1 MIENSCCLR
10 IVSTP
15 IMSDLVENENSSE
28 SERNVQEKEQ
38 ERECFICNLP
48 GDPIDNRIK
57 CLSSAIL
64 KNCIEAIEVRSK
76 QQSNTSRRSIDVAS
90 IQLPKDLEEKGYHQ
104 KCYKQL
110 TNLSGKR
117 KIEEIV
123 DPDANENNPRY

>member
-1 MIENSCCLR
+1 
-10 IVSTP
+10 
-15 IMSDLVENENSSE
+15 MSNLVENENSSE

-48 GDPIDNRIK
+48 SDPIDNRIE

-76 QQSNTSRRSIDVAS
+76 QQSNTSRRYIDVAS
-90 IQLPKDLEEKGYHQ
+90 IQMTKDLEEKGDHQ

-110 TNLSGKR
+110 TNLCGKR

-123 DPDANENNPRY
+123 DPDVNENNPRY

>member
-1 MIENSCCLR
+1 
-10 IVSTP
+10 
-15 IMSDLVENENSSE
+15 MSDLEENENSSE
-28 SERNVQEKEQ
+28 SERNVEENEQ
-38 ERECFICNLP
+38 ERVCFICGLS
-48 GDPIDNRIK
+48 GDPIYNRIK

-76 QQSNTSRRSIDVAS
+76 QQSNTSRRSMDVAS
-90 IQLPKDLEEKGYHQ
+90 IKLPKDLEEKGYHQ

-117 KIEEIV
+117 KIEVV

>member
-1 MIENSCCLR
+1 
-10 IVSTP
+10 
-15 IMSDLVENENSSE
+15 MSDRVENENSSE
-28 SERNVQEKEQ
+28 SEINLQEKEQ

-76 QQSNTSRRSIDVAS
+76 QQCNTSRRYIDVAS

-117 KIEEIV
+117 KIEEIA